1 MRNIR
6 RVSTGPQYIG
16 EVYYHDS
23 IILTIKGSEIEFE
36 RILEI
41 FTTIDFSNNQF
52 EGQVSEVLGELKDLL
67 VLNFS
72 DNRLTGL
79 LTLGNLLELESLDLS
94 SNMIEGRIPVQLTNL
109 IFLAVLNLSQ
119 NNFVGPIPRGNQF
132 DTFIND
138 SYIGNTGLCGF
149 PLSKEC
155 GTSQATEPPPSA
167 LDEDDDNAMALNW
180 KFVMMG
186 YGCGLVFGLSMGYI
200 VFTTGKPHWLV
211 KIIERSKQNRRK
223 INKNGGIR
231 RNKQIQPRL

>member
-6 RVSTGPQYIG
+6 KGSTRPQYIG

-72 DNRLTGL
+72 DNKLTGQIPSS
-79 LTLGNLLELESLDLS
+79 LGNLLALESLDLS

-119 NNFVGPIPRGNQF
+119 NNLVGPIPRGNQF
-132 DTFIND
+132 DTFTND

-155 GTSQATEPPPSA
+155 GNSEATEPPPSA
-167 LDEDDDNAMALNW
+167 LDEDDDYAMALNW

-211 KIIERSKQNRRK
+211 KIIERDPNKMVRRQ
-223 INKNGGIR
+223 INKN
-231 RNKQIQPRL
+231 